1 MSVPCEVAVKCVLP
15 VVRAMVAKELMTVD
29 GLRQVDV
36 AKLLRVSQP
45 AISLYGRNMRGRAI
59 DFENDEHIK
68 RLVSDMAKALAAGNL
83 SRRDLILRY
92 CGICKVIRAKG
103 LLCKLHKAFDSTIDV
118 ENCELCTLT
127 DESTMCF

>member
-127 DESTMCF
+127 DESTACF

>member
-36 AKLLRVSQP
+36 ARLLRVSQP

-68 RLVSDMAKALAAGNL
+68 RLVSDMAKSLAEGNL

-92 CGICKVIRAKG
+92 CVICKVIRAKG
-103 LLCKLHKAFDSTIDV
+103 WLCKLHKAFDSTIDV

-127 DESTMCF
+127 DESTVCF

>member
-59 DFENDEHIK
+59 DFENDEHIR
-68 RLVSDMAKALAAGNL
+68 RLVSDMAKSLAEGNL

-92 CGICKVIRAKG
+92 CGVCKVIRAKG

-118 ENCELCTLT
+118 ENCELCTVT
-127 DESTMCF
+127 DESTVCF

>member
-118 ENCELCTLT
+118 ENCGLCALT
-127 DESTMCF
+127 DESTVCS